1 MSVGLFVTII
11 IICVLF
17 EGFFS
22 GSEMAIVNA
31 DKFRLASSTVKG
43 SRWALT
49 VLHLVKRPSR
59 FFSTTLLGTNVATV
73 TGSVVTTLYI
83 IDHYGPEYTF
93 FALLFWP
100 ITLIFGE
107 LVPKSLCQYYA
118 NRLVAIV
125 APILLVLSFVFY
137 PVVWVLSKCTDFLL
151 TGLQRRFGRE
161 PLLTRDELEL
171 ILRMDE
177 GGDVKPFERRVV
189 SRILGLSE
197 KRVEQ
202 IKTPLVDMVAL
213 PIGASREEAVRLM
226 EEQGFSRIPVYER
239 RVFNIVGVLNGV
251 DLLMGDA
258 EKGVRDLMR
267 PATFVPG
274 QMRLDRL
281 LADMRKRNVQ
291 LAVVVDEYGAATGV
305 VSLED
310 VLEEVVGE
318 IRDEHDVTPNL
329 YERLGS
335 KHYRIKGRM
344 EILKA
349 NEELHIGLPTGAYD
363 TIAGYVFHLARRIPV
378 VGEVLR
384 IKGFTITILKATDRA
399 IEEVEIE
406 AKN

>member
-1 MSVGLFVTII
+1 MSVGLLVII
-11 IICVLF
+11 IVVCVLF

-31 DKFRLASSTVKG
+31 DKFRLATSTVKG

-73 TGSVVTTLYI
+73 TGSVVTTLFI
-83 IDHYGPEYTF
+83 IDRFGPEKTLY
-93 FALLFWP
+93 AMLFWP
-100 ITLIFGE
+100 VTLIFGE

-125 APILLVLSFVFY
+125 APVVLVLSFLFY
-137 PVVWVLSKCTDFLL
+137 PVVWILSKCTDFLL
-151 TGLQRRFGRE
+151 SGLQRRFGRE

-177 GGDVKPFERRVV
+177 GGDVKPFERRIV

-213 PIGASREEAVRLM
+213 PVGASREEAVRLM

-258 EKGVRDLMR
+258 EKSVRDLMR

-329 YERLGS
+329 YERLGP

-344 EILKA
+344 EILKV
-349 NEELHIGLPTGAYD
+349 NEELHLGLPTGAYD
-363 TIAGYVFHLARRIPV
+363 TVSGFVLSLSKRIPA
-378 VGEVLR
+378 VGEIFR
-384 IKGFTITILKATDRA
+384 IKGLTITILKATDRV

-406 AKN
+406 VKN